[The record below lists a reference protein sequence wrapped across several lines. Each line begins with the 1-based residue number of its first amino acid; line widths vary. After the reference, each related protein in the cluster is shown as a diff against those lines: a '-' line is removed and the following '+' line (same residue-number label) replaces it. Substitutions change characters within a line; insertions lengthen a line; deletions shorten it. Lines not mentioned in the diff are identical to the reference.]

1 MATMPDIEWMCLAC
15 MYVTPRPGA
24 DPNELDV
31 LTIANGQM
39 VCLRHVGCA
48 ASDRHNTIMAA
59 VWMESNGEIDS
70 LSAYQDWRG
79 KQPEPEEATDG

>member
-1 MATMPDIEWMCLAC
+1 MPEIEWMCLAC
-15 MYVTPRPGA
+15 MYVRPRPGA

-48 ASDRHNTIMAA
+48 ASDRHNTIKAA
-59 VWMESNGEIDS
+59 VWMESNGEFDS

-79 KQPEPEEATDG
+79 KQPEPEEVPDA